1 MSSWLSVCHFYS
13 WTLDYLRTLTVEEW
27 DAAVDT
33 MNRIKRQE
41 AGGKGRGAGGNQR
54 GSGKAAGRR

>member
-1 MSSWLSVCHFYS
+1 MSWLTICKFYG

-27 DAAVDT
+27 DAAIKT
-33 MNRIKRQE
+33 MDRIKRQE
-41 AGGKGRGAGGNQR
+41 AGGKGRGASGSNR